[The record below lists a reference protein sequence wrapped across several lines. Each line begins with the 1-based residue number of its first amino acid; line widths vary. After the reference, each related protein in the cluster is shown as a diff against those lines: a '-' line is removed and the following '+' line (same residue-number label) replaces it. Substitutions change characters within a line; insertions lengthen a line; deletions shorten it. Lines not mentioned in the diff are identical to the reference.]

1 MTQEMDTQITLTI
14 VRPYIA
20 KSASHDSRNEN
31 DKNEMKVDPRRD
43 GPRPGGVSKP
53 YSYRVS
59 CTSSYGRS
67 LIE

>member
-31 DKNEMKVDPRRD
+31 DTNEMNVDPT
-43 GPRPGGVSKP
+43 GWTAAGGVSLNP
-53 YSYRVS
+53 THIECRV
-59 CTSSYGRS
+59 RRRMDVR
-67 LIE
+67 